1 MKHLKPVFDSFKEK
15 ARSRQV
21 SAAFMAVGAALA
33 MTPVALA
40 ADNGTVKDMNTL
52 MAGFEYVVMLL
63 EKVWELLLSNPL
75 LCLFLAAGLVTVG
88 VRAFRRLKSA
98 AKA

>member
-1 MKHLKPVFDSFKEK
+1 MKYLKPVFDSFKKRAASAKVK
-15 ARSRQV
+15 AAV
-21 SAAFMAVGAALA
+21 LAAGTATAMAPA
-33 MTPVALA
+33 ALA
-40 ADNGTVKDMNTL
+40 ADSGTIQDMNTL

-75 LCLFLAAGLVTVG
+75 LCLFLAASLVAVG
-88 VRAFRRLKSA
+88 VKAFRKLKSA